1 MPTIDQIP
9 PASPRVR
16 EKAPSA
22 QPEPSGTEAT
32 LSEDAI
38 SAIQEGRA
46 DHAAGRAF
54 TLTQIKQELGHALHL
69 DRNLDGSR
77 IDAETGFGP
86 AVCGPAAARPGRSR

>member
-1 MPTIDQIP
+1 MGRPEFDWAAEENAMPTSDQIP
-9 PASPRVR
+9 PVSPRVR

-22 QPEPSGTEAT
+22 QPEPSGTETA

-54 TLTQIKQELGHALHL
+54 TLTQIKRELG
-69 DRNLDGSR
+69 R
-77 IDAETGFGP
+77 EP
-86 AVCGPAAARPGRSR
+86 

>member
-1 MPTIDQIP
+1 MPTIDRIP
-9 PASPRVR
+9 SASPRVR

-22 QPEPSGTEAT
+22 RPEPSGTET

-54 TLTQIKQELGHALHL
+54 TLTQIKRELG
-69 DRNLDGSR
+69 R
-77 IDAETGFGP
+77 EP
-86 AVCGPAAARPGRSR
+86 